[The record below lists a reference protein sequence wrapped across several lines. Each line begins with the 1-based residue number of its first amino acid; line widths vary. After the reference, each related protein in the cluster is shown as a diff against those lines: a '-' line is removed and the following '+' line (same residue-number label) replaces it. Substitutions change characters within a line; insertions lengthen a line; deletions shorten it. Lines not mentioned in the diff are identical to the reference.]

1 MRLKAIFLLK
11 AIKKT
16 GQYRYFKNLLVDIR
30 ELTKLPRISGLT
42 SQGRRQNIFR
52 GLILAF
58 GRIFFPECLLA
69 FYERD
74 SRQLEVMCF

>member
-30 ELTKLPRISGLT
+30 ELTKLTRISGLT

-58 GRIFFPECLLA
+58 GRIFSPSVYLPFMKETADNL
-69 FYERD
+69 R
-74 SRQLEVMCF
+74 